1 MKRKYKIYFI
11 YFFRFLN
18 NKGTITLTSTIGNP
32 NYFALYKLTD
42 GSLVHVNILDTAGQ
56 EKFKALNENYY
67 KKASCCLLVYDI
79 TDKNSFEEC
88 KNYYNETIKEKC
100 KENIKVVLLGNKT
113 DLEDQRQ
120 VPSEEGANFA
130 SKNNYTFLE
139 TSCLKNTNVAGAFE
153 TLIEMTNIDS
163 KKEDSEQK
171 GAKLNPNEHKKKG
184 KCGC

>member
-1 MKRKYKIYFI
+1 M
-11 YFFRFLN
+11 
-18 NKGTITLTSTIGNP
+18 STIGNP
-32 NYFALYKLTD
+32 NYFTSYQLSD
-42 GSLVHVNILDTAGQ
+42 GSLVNVHILDTAGQ
-56 EKFKALNENYY
+56 EKYKSLNENYY

-79 TDKNSFEEC
+79 SDKKSFEEC

-120 VPSEEGANFA
+120 VPSEEGATFA
-130 SKNNYTFLE
+130 SKNNYTFIE